1 MRAVRR
7 QLDEDERI
15 AWLRLARTP
24 NIGPSTFA
32 ALLHEFGGI
41 HEALQAAPSLARRGG
56 KELKIAGAELA
67 ERELDAVNEL
77 SGRHPGL
84 YGAGISAS
92 ARSDRPAASRHNC
105 SRPYGRIGRC
115 SEAGNRSDRRRA
127 ERLGAW
133 N

>member
-56 KELKIAGAELA
+56 KELKIASTELA

-77 SGRHPGL
+77 SGRILACMEPEFPQALAAIDPPPPVITVLGHTDVLSAKLPL
-84 YGAGISAS
+84 Y
-92 ARSDRPAASRHNC
+92 
-105 SRPYGRIGRC
+105 RIDIQVG
-115 SEAGNRSDRRRA
+115 
-127 ERLGAW
+127 
-133 N
+133 